1 MNFLPNF
8 ITLKQHPGIR
18 KYFSNTS
25 WLLGERILRM
35 GVSLFVGIYIVRYLG
50 PEKYGL
56 LSYTMSFVWL
66 FSAFLDLG
74 HREIIVREL
83 VLYPEQRNVI
93 LGSAILLRLSGA
105 VFLVS
110 GVAVGLQ
117 LVDNDE
123 QTSLMI
129 VIIALGMAFQSWELI
144 DYYFQSQVQSKYT
157 AWAQTLQLIV
167 ASLIKIYLIIW
178 QAPLIYFAAI
188 FSLEYVITAAL
199 FLLIY
204 KWKVGSFPIRNCNL
218 KYAKQI
224 LKNSFPLLLT
234 SMAILI
240 YMKIDQVM
248 LKELVDTETV
258 GTYAAAV
265 KLCEVWYHIPVIIAV
280 SLYPA
285 IIGVKDKDPAL
296 YHAQL
301 QKLYTL
307 LVWVAIALAIP
318 ITFMADWIIYIFYG
332 NEYIESAIILKI
344 YVWAGIFVS
353 MSLAN
358 NKWMVI
364 ENFQNYI
371 LLTTILGMSSN
382 IICNVILIPSYGAPG
397 AAVATLIS
405 YGIGS
410 YLSLFFFPKVRKGFW
425 LATKSINPYSV
436 FTFSYHSK

>member
-8 ITLKQHPGIR
+8 STLKQHPSIR

-157 AWAQTLQLIV
+157 AWAQTVQLIV

>member
-8 ITLKQHPGIR
+8 STLKKHPSIR

-56 LSYTMSFVWL
+56 LSYTMSFVWI
-66 FSAFLDLG
+66 FSALLDLG

-110 GVAVGLQ
+110 GVAIGLQ

-157 AWAQTLQLIV
+157 AWAQTVQLIV

-199 FLLIY
+199 FLIMY
-204 KWKVGSFPIRNCNL
+204 KWQVGSFPIRNCNL
-218 KYAKQI
+218 KYAKQM

-234 SMAILI
+234 GTAILI

-248 LKELVDTETV
+248 LKELVGTETV

-265 KLCEVWYHIPVIIAV
+265 KLCEVWYHIPVLIAV

-307 LVWVAIALAIP
+307 LVWVALVLAIP
-318 ITFMADWIIYIFYG
+318 ITFLADWIIYILYG
-332 NEYIESAIILKI
+332 NEYIESVIILKI

-371 LLTTILGMSSN
+371 LLTTLLGMSSN
-382 IICNVILIPSYGAPG
+382 IIFNVILIPSYGAPG

-410 YLSLFFFPKVRKGFW
+410 YLSLFLFAKVRKGFW
-425 LATKSINPYSV
+425 FATKSINPYSV
-436 FTFSYHSK
+436 FTFSYNSK

>member
-8 ITLKQHPGIR
+8 TTLKQHSVIR

-35 GVSLFVGIYIVRYLG
+35 GVSLFVSIYVIRYLG

-56 LSYTMSFVWL
+56 LSYTMSFVCL

-93 LGSAILLRLSGA
+93 LGSAILLRLSGS
-105 VFLVS
+105 VLLGS

-117 LVDNDE
+117 LVDNDH

-129 VIIALGMAFQSWELI
+129 GIIALGMAFQSWELI

-157 AWAQTLQLIV
+157 VWAQTVQLIV
-167 ASLIKIYLIIW
+167 ASLIKIALIIW
-178 QAPLIYFAAI
+178 QAPLIWFAAV

-199 FLLIY
+199 FLLLY
-204 KWKVGSFPIRNCNL
+204 NWQVGSFPIRNCNL
-218 KYAKQI
+218 KYARQM

-234 SMAILI
+234 GMAILI

-248 LKELVDTETV
+248 LKELVGVETV
-258 GTYAAAV
+258 GIYAVAV
-265 KLCEVWYHIPVIIAV
+265 KLCEAWYHIPVLIAV
-280 SLYPA
+280 SFYPA
-285 IIGVKDKDPAL
+285 IIGVKDTNPAL
-296 YHAQL
+296 YHARL

-318 ITFMADWIIYIFYG
+318 ITFLADWIIYIFYG
-332 NEYIESAIILKI
+332 NEYIESVIILKI

-371 LLTTILGMSSN
+371 LLTTLLGMSSN
-382 IICNVILIPSYGAPG
+382 IICNVILIPSFGAPG

-425 LATKSINPYSV
+425 FATKSINPYSV
-436 FTFSYHSK
+436 FTFSYHPK

>member
-110 GVAVGLQ
+110 GVAIGLQ

>member
-1 MNFLPNF
+1 MNFVPNF
-8 ITLKQHPGIR
+8 STLKQHPSIR

-56 LSYTMSFVWL
+56 LSYTMSFVWI
-66 FSAFLDLG
+66 FSALLDLG

-110 GVAVGLQ
+110 GVAIGLQ

-157 AWAQTLQLIV
+157 AWAQTVQLIV

-199 FLLIY
+199 FLLMY
-204 KWKVGSFPIRNCNL
+204 KWQVGSFPIRNCNL
-218 KYAKQI
+218 KYAKQM

-234 SMAILI
+234 GTAILI

-248 LKELVDTETV
+248 LKELVGTETV

-265 KLCEVWYHIPVIIAV
+265 KLCEVWYHIPVLIAV

-307 LVWVAIALAIP
+307 LVWVALVLAIP
-318 ITFMADWIIYIFYG
+318 ITFLADWIIYILYG
-332 NEYIESAIILKI
+332 NEYIESVIILKI

-371 LLTTILGMSSN
+371 LLTTLLGMSSN
-382 IICNVILIPSYGAPG
+382 IIFNVILIPIYGAPG

-410 YLSLFFFPKVRKGFW
+410 YLSLFLFAKVRKGFW
-425 LATKSINPYSV
+425 FATKSINPYSV
-436 FTFSYHSK
+436 FTFSYNSK

>member
-1 MNFLPNF
+1 MNLLSNF

-56 LSYTMSFVWL
+56 LSYTMSFVWI
-66 FSAFLDLG
+66 FSALLDLG

-204 KWKVGSFPIRNCNL
+204 KWQVGSFPIRNCNL

-307 LVWVAIALAIP
+307 LVWVALVLAIP
-318 ITFMADWIIYIFYG
+318 ITFLADWIIYILYG
-332 NEYIESAIILKI
+332 NEYIESVIILKI

-364 ENFQNYI
+364 ENLQNYI
-371 LLTTILGMSSN
+371 LLTTLLGMSCN
-382 IICNVILIPSYGAPG
+382 IIFNVILIPSYGAPG

-410 YLSLFFFPKVRKGFW
+410 YLSLFLFPKVRKCFW
-425 LATKSINPYSV
+425 FATKSINPYSV

>member
-8 ITLKQHPGIR
+8 TTLKQHSVIR

-35 GVSLFVGIYIVRYLG
+35 GVSLFVGIYVARYLG

-93 LGSAILLRLSGA
+93 LGSAILLRLSGS
-105 VFLVS
+105 VLLGS

-117 LVDNDE
+117 LVDNDH

-129 VIIALGMAFQSWELI
+129 GIIALGMAFQSWELI

-157 AWAQTLQLIV
+157 VWAQTVQLIV
-167 ASLIKIYLIIW
+167 ASLIKIALIIW
-178 QAPLIYFAAI
+178 QAPLIWFAVV

-199 FLLIY
+199 FLLMY
-204 KWKVGSFPIRNCNL
+204 NWQVGSFPIRNCNL
-218 KYAKQI
+218 KYARQM

-248 LKELVDTETV
+248 LKELAGAETV
-258 GTYAAAV
+258 GIYAVAV
-265 KLCEVWYHIPVIIAV
+265 KLSEACYHIPVLIAV
-280 SLYPA
+280 SFYPA
-285 IIGVKDKDPAL
+285 IIGVKDTNPAL
-296 YHAQL
+296 YHARL

-307 LVWVAIALAIP
+307 LVWVAFALAIP
-318 ITFMADWIIYIFYG
+318 ITFMADWIIYILYG
-332 NEYIESAIILKI
+332 NEYIESVIILKI

-371 LLTTILGMSSN
+371 LLTTLLGMSSN
-382 IICNVILIPSYGAPG
+382 IICNVILIPLYGASG
-397 AAVATLIS
+397 AAIATLIS

-410 YLSLFFFPKVRKGFW
+410 YLSLLFFPKVRKIFW
-425 LATKSINPYSV
+425 FATKSINPYSV
-436 FTFSYHSK
+436 FTFSYHPK

>member
-56 LSYTMSFVWL
+56 LSYTMSFVWI
-66 FSAFLDLG
+66 FSALLDLG

-110 GVAVGLQ
+110 GVAIGLQ
-117 LVDNDE
+117 IVDNDE

-157 AWAQTLQLIV
+157 AWAQTVQLIV

-199 FLLIY
+199 FLLMY
-204 KWKVGSFPIRNCNL
+204 KWQVGSFPIRNCNL
-218 KYAKQI
+218 KYAKQM

>member
-8 ITLKQHPGIR
+8 TTLKQHSVIR

-35 GVSLFVGIYIVRYLG
+35 GVSLFVGIYVARYLG

-105 VFLVS
+105 VLLGS

-117 LVDNDE
+117 LVDNDY

-129 VIIALGMAFQSWELI
+129 GIIALGMAFQSWELI

-157 AWAQTLQLIV
+157 VWAQTVQLIV
-167 ASLIKIYLIIW
+167 ASLIKIALIIW
-178 QAPLIYFAAI
+178 QAPLIWFAAV

-199 FLLIY
+199 FLLLY
-204 KWKVGSFPIRNCNL
+204 NWQVGSFPIRNCNL
-218 KYAKQI
+218 KYARQM

-234 SMAILI
+234 GMAILI
-240 YMKIDQVM
+240 YMRIDQVM
-248 LKELVDTETV
+248 LKELVGAETV

-265 KLCEVWYHIPVIIAV
+265 KLCEVWYYIPVLIAV
-280 SLYPA
+280 SFYPA
-285 IIGVKDKDPAL
+285 IIGVKDTNPAL
-296 YHAQL
+296 YHARL

-307 LVWVAIALAIP
+307 LVWVAFALAIP
-318 ITFMADWIIYIFYG
+318 ITFMADWIIYILYG
-332 NEYIESAIILKI
+332 NEYIESVIILKI

-371 LLTTILGMSSN
+371 LLTTLLGMSSN
-382 IICNVILIPSYGAPG
+382 IICNVILIPLYGASG
-397 AAVATLIS
+397 AAIATLIS

-410 YLSLFFFPKVRKGFW
+410 YLSLLFFPKVRKIFW
-425 LATKSINPYSV
+425 FATKSINPYSV
-436 FTFSYHSK
+436 FTFSYHPK

>member
-1 MNFLPNF
+1 
-8 ITLKQHPGIR
+8 
-18 KYFSNTS
+18 
-25 WLLGERILRM
+25 
-35 GVSLFVGIYIVRYLG
+35 
-50 PEKYGL
+50 
-56 LSYTMSFVWL
+56 
-66 FSAFLDLG
+66 
-74 HREIIVREL
+74 
-83 VLYPEQRNVI
+83 
-93 LGSAILLRLSGA
+93 LSGA

-157 AWAQTLQLIV
+157 AWAQTVQLIV

-199 FLLIY
+199 FLLMY
-204 KWKVGSFPIRNCNL
+204 KWQVGSFPIRNCNL

>member
-1 MNFLPNF
+1 MNFVPNF
-8 ITLKQHPGIR
+8 STLKQHPSIR

-56 LSYTMSFVWL
+56 LSYTMSFVWI
-66 FSAFLDLG
+66 FSALLDLG

-110 GVAVGLQ
+110 GVAIGLQ
-117 LVDNDE
+117 IVDNDE

-157 AWAQTLQLIV
+157 AWAQTVQLIV

-199 FLLIY
+199 FLLMY
-204 KWKVGSFPIRNCNL
+204 KWQVGSFPIRNCNL
-218 KYAKQI
+218 KYAKQM

-234 SMAILI
+234 GTAILI

-248 LKELVDTETV
+248 LKELVGTETV

-265 KLCEVWYHIPVIIAV
+265 KLCEVWYHIPVLIAV

-307 LVWVAIALAIP
+307 LVWVALVLAIP
-318 ITFMADWIIYIFYG
+318 ITFLADWIIYILYG
-332 NEYIESAIILKI
+332 NEYIESVIILKI

-371 LLTTILGMSSN
+371 LLTTLLGMSSN
-382 IICNVILIPSYGAPG
+382 IIFNVILIPSYGAPG

-410 YLSLFFFPKVRKGFW
+410 YLSLFLFAKVRKGFW
-425 LATKSINPYSV
+425 FATKSINPYSV
-436 FTFSYHSK
+436 FTFSYNSK

>member
-1 MNFLPNF
+1 MNIVPNF
-8 ITLKQHPGIR
+8 STLKQHPSIR

-56 LSYTMSFVWL
+56 LSYTMSFVWI
-66 FSAFLDLG
+66 FSALLDLG

-110 GVAVGLQ
+110 GVAIGLQ

-157 AWAQTLQLIV
+157 AWAQTVQLIV

-199 FLLIY
+199 FLLMY
-204 KWKVGSFPIRNCNL
+204 KWQVGSFPIRNCNL
-218 KYAKQI
+218 KYAKQM

-234 SMAILI
+234 GTAILI

-248 LKELVDTETV
+248 LKELVGTETV

-265 KLCEVWYHIPVIIAV
+265 KLCEVWYHIPVLIAV

-307 LVWVAIALAIP
+307 LVWVALVLAIP
-318 ITFMADWIIYIFYG
+318 ITFLADWIIYILYG
-332 NEYIESAIILKI
+332 NEYIESVIILKI

-371 LLTTILGMSSN
+371 LLTTLLGMSSN
-382 IICNVILIPSYGAPG
+382 IIFNVILIPSYGAPW
-397 AAVATLIS
+397 AAMATLIS

-410 YLSLFFFPKVRKGFW
+410 YLSLFLFAKVRKGFW
-425 LATKSINPYSV
+425 FATKSINPYSV
-436 FTFSYHSK
+436 FTFSYNSK

>member
-8 ITLKQHPGIR
+8 STLKQHPSIR

-56 LSYTMSFVWL
+56 LSYTMSFVWI
-66 FSAFLDLG
+66 FSALLDLG

-110 GVAVGLQ
+110 GVAIGLQ

-157 AWAQTLQLIV
+157 AWAQTVQLIV

-199 FLLIY
+199 FLLMY
-204 KWKVGSFPIRNCNL
+204 KWQVGSFPIRNCNL
-218 KYAKQI
+218 KYAKQM

-234 SMAILI
+234 GTAILI

-248 LKELVDTETV
+248 LKELVGTETV

-265 KLCEVWYHIPVIIAV
+265 KLCEVWYHIPVLIAV

-285 IIGVKDKDPAL
+285 IIGIKDKDPAL

-307 LVWVAIALAIP
+307 LVWVALVLAIP
-318 ITFMADWIIYIFYG
+318 ITFLADWIIYILYG
-332 NEYIESAIILKI
+332 NEYIESVIILKI

-371 LLTTILGMSSN
+371 LLTTLLGMSSN
-382 IICNVILIPSYGAPG
+382 IIFNVILIPSYGAPG

-410 YLSLFFFPKVRKGFW
+410 YLSLFLFAKGQKRF
-425 LATKSINPYSV
+425 LVCNQINKSI
-436 FTFSYHSK
+436 FSFYFFIQF

>member
-8 ITLKQHPGIR
+8 STLKQHSGIR

-56 LSYTMSFVWL
+56 LSYTMSFVWI
-66 FSAFLDLG
+66 FSALLDLG

-110 GVAVGLQ
+110 GVAIGLQ

-157 AWAQTLQLIV
+157 AWAQTVQLIV

-199 FLLIY
+199 FLIMY
-204 KWKVGSFPIRNCNL
+204 KWQVGSFPIRNCNL
-218 KYAKQI
+218 KYAKQM

-234 SMAILI
+234 GTAILI

-248 LKELVDTETV
+248 LKELVGTETV

-265 KLCEVWYHIPVIIAV
+265 KLCEVWYHIPVLIAV

-307 LVWVAIALAIP
+307 LVWVALVLAIP
-318 ITFMADWIIYIFYG
+318 ITFLADWIIYILYG
-332 NEYIESAIILKI
+332 NEYIESVIILKI

-371 LLTTILGMSSN
+371 LLTTLLGMSSN
-382 IICNVILIPSYGAPG
+382 IIFNVILIPSYGAPG

-410 YLSLFFFPKVRKGFW
+410 YLSLFLFAKVRKGFW
-425 LATKSINPYSV
+425 FATKSINPYSV
-436 FTFSYHSK
+436 FTFSYNSK

>member
-8 ITLKQHPGIR
+8 STLKKHPSIR

-56 LSYTMSFVWL
+56 LSYTMSFVWI
-66 FSAFLDLG
+66 FSALLDLG

-110 GVAVGLQ
+110 GVAIGLQ

-157 AWAQTLQLIV
+157 AWAQTVQLIV

-199 FLLIY
+199 FLLMY
-204 KWKVGSFPIRNCNL
+204 KWQVGSFPIRNCNL
-218 KYAKQI
+218 KYAKQM

-234 SMAILI
+234 GTAILI

-248 LKELVDTETV
+248 LKELVGTETV

-265 KLCEVWYHIPVIIAV
+265 KLCEVWYHIPVLIAV

-307 LVWVAIALAIP
+307 LVWVALVLAIP
-318 ITFMADWIIYIFYG
+318 ITFLADWIIYILYG
-332 NEYIESAIILKI
+332 NEYIESVIILKI

-371 LLTTILGMSSN
+371 LLTTLLGMSSN
-382 IICNVILIPSYGAPG
+382 IIFNVILIPSYGAPG

-410 YLSLFFFPKVRKGFW
+410 YLSLFLFAKVRKGFW
-425 LATKSINPYSV
+425 FATKSINPYSV
-436 FTFSYHSK
+436 FTFSYNSK

>member
-8 ITLKQHPGIR
+8 STLKQHPSIR

-56 LSYTMSFVWL
+56 LSYTMSFVWI
-66 FSAFLDLG
+66 FSALLDLG

-110 GVAVGLQ
+110 GVAIGLQ

-157 AWAQTLQLIV
+157 AWAQTVQLIV

-199 FLLIY
+199 FLIMY
-204 KWKVGSFPIRNCNL
+204 KWQVGSFPIRNCNL

-265 KLCEVWYHIPVIIAV
+265 KLCEVWYHIPVLIAV

-307 LVWVAIALAIP
+307 LVWVALVLAIP
-318 ITFMADWIIYIFYG
+318 ITFLADWIIYILYG
-332 NEYIESAIILKI
+332 NEYIESVIILKI

-371 LLTTILGMSSN
+371 LLTTLLGMSSN
-382 IICNVILIPSYGAPG
+382 IIFNVILIPSYGAPG

-410 YLSLFFFPKVRKGFW
+410 YLSLFLFAKVRKGFW
-425 LATKSINPYSV
+425 FATKSINPYSV
-436 FTFSYHSK
+436 FTFSYNSK

>member
-1 MNFLPNF
+1 
-8 ITLKQHPGIR
+8 
-18 KYFSNTS
+18 
-25 WLLGERILRM
+25 
-35 GVSLFVGIYIVRYLG
+35 
-50 PEKYGL
+50 
-56 LSYTMSFVWL
+56 
-66 FSAFLDLG
+66 LG

-93 LGSAILLRLSGA
+93 LGSAILLRLCGA
-105 VFLVS
+105 VFLGS

-117 LVDNDE
+117 LVDNDQ

-129 VIIALGMAFQSWELI
+129 VIIALGMTFQSWELI

-157 AWAQTLQLIV
+157 AWAQTVQLIV
-167 ASLIKIYLIIW
+167 ASLIKIALIIW
-178 QAPLIYFAAI
+178 QAPLICFAAV

-199 FLLIY
+199 FLLFYI
-204 KWKVGSFPIRNCNL
+204 WQVGSFPIRNCNL
-218 KYAKQI
+218 KYARQM

-234 SMAILI
+234 GMAILI

-248 LKELVDTETV
+248 LKELVSAETV

-265 KLCEVWYHIPVIIAV
+265 KLCEVWYHIPVLIAV

-285 IIGVKDKDPAL
+285 IIGVKDKNPEL

-307 LVWVAIALAIP
+307 LVWVAFALAIP
-318 ITFMADWIIYIFYG
+318 ITFLADWIIYILYG
-332 NEYIESAIILKI
+332 NEYIESVIILKI

-358 NKWMVI
+358 HKWMVI

-371 LLTTILGMSSN
+371 LLTTLLGMSSN

-425 LATKSINPYSV
+425 FATKSINPYSV
-436 FTFSYHSK
+436 FSFSYHS

>member
-8 ITLKQHPGIR
+8 STLKQHPSIR

-56 LSYTMSFVWL
+56 LSYTMSFVWI
-66 FSAFLDLG
+66 FSALLDLG

-110 GVAVGLQ
+110 GVAIGLQ

-157 AWAQTLQLIV
+157 AWAQTVQLIV

-199 FLLIY
+199 FLIMY
-204 KWKVGSFPIRNCNL
+204 KWQVGSFPIRNCNL
-218 KYAKQI
+218 KYAKQM

-234 SMAILI
+234 GTAILI

-248 LKELVDTETV
+248 LKELVGTETV

-265 KLCEVWYHIPVIIAV
+265 KLCEVWYHIPVLIAV

-307 LVWVAIALAIP
+307 LVWVALVLAIP
-318 ITFMADWIIYIFYG
+318 ITFLADWIIYILYG
-332 NEYIESAIILKI
+332 NEYIESVIILKI

-371 LLTTILGMSSN
+371 LLTTLLGMSSN
-382 IICNVILIPSYGAPG
+382 IIFNVILIPSYGAPG

-410 YLSLFFFPKVRKGFW
+410 YLSLFLFAKVRKGFW
-425 LATKSINPYSV
+425 FATKSINPYSV
-436 FTFSYHSK
+436 FTFSYNSK

>member
-8 ITLKQHPGIR
+8 STLKQHPSIR

-56 LSYTMSFVWL
+56 LSYTMSFVWI
-66 FSAFLDLG
+66 FSALLDLG

-157 AWAQTLQLIV
+157 AWAQTVQLIV

-199 FLLIY
+199 FLIMY
-204 KWKVGSFPIRNCNL
+204 KWQVGSFPIRNCNL
-218 KYAKQI
+218 KYAKQM

-234 SMAILI
+234 GTAILI

-248 LKELVDTETV
+248 LKELVGTETV

-265 KLCEVWYHIPVIIAV
+265 KLCEVWYHIPVLIAV

-296 YHAQL
+296 YYVQL

-307 LVWVAIALAIP
+307 LVWVALVLAIP
-318 ITFMADWIIYIFYG
+318 ITFLADWIIYILYG
-332 NEYIESAIILKI
+332 NEYIESVIILKI

-371 LLTTILGMSSN
+371 LLTTLLGMSSN
-382 IICNVILIPSYGAPG
+382 IIFNVILIPSYGAPG

-410 YLSLFFFPKVRKGFW
+410 YLSLFLFAKVRKGFW
-425 LATKSINPYSV
+425 FATKSINPYSV
-436 FTFSYHSK
+436 FTFSYNSK

>member
-1 MNFLPNF
+1 MNLLSNF

-35 GVSLFVGIYIVRYLG
+35 CVSLFVGIYIVRYLG

-56 LSYTMSFVWL
+56 LSYTMSFVWI
-66 FSAFLDLG
+66 FSALLDLG

-110 GVAVGLQ
+110 GVAIGLQ

-144 DYYFQSQVQSKYT
+144 DYYFQSRVQSKYT
-157 AWAQTLQLIV
+157 AWAQTVQLIV

-199 FLLIY
+199 FLLMY
-204 KWKVGSFPIRNCNL
+204 KWQVGSFPIRNCNL
-218 KYAKQI
+218 KYAKQM

-234 SMAILI
+234 GTAILI

-248 LKELVDTETV
+248 LKELVGTETV

-265 KLCEVWYHIPVIIAV
+265 KLCEVWYHIPVLIAV

-307 LVWVAIALAIP
+307 LVWVALVLAIP
-318 ITFMADWIIYIFYG
+318 ITFLADWIIYILYG
-332 NEYIESAIILKI
+332 NEYIESVIILKI

-358 NKWMVI
+358 NKWMII

-371 LLTTILGMSSN
+371 LLTTLLGMSSN
-382 IICNVILIPSYGAPG
+382 IIFNVILIPSYGAPG
-397 AAVATLIS
+397 AAMATLIS

-410 YLSLFFFPKVRKGFW
+410 YLSLFLFAKVRKGFW
-425 LATKSINPYSV
+425 FATKSINPYSV
-436 FTFSYHSK
+436 FTFSYNSK

>member
-8 ITLKQHPGIR
+8 TTLKQHPVIR

-35 GVSLFVGIYIVRYLG
+35 GVSLFVGIYVARYLG

-105 VFLVS
+105 VLLGS

-117 LVDNDE
+117 LVDNDY

-129 VIIALGMAFQSWELI
+129 GIIAFGMAFQSWELI

-157 AWAQTLQLIV
+157 VWAQTVQLIV
-167 ASLIKIYLIIW
+167 ASLIKIALIIW
-178 QAPLIYFAAI
+178 QAPLIWFAVV

-199 FLLIY
+199 FLLMY
-204 KWKVGSFPIRNCNL
+204 NWQVGSFPIRNCNL
-218 KYAKQI
+218 KYARQM

-248 LKELVDTETV
+248 LKELVGTETV
-258 GTYAAAV
+258 GIYAVAV
-265 KLCEVWYHIPVIIAV
+265 KLSEACYHIPVLIAV
-280 SLYPA
+280 SFYPA
-285 IIGVKDKDPAL
+285 IIAVKDTNPAL
-296 YHAQL
+296 YHARL

-307 LVWVAIALAIP
+307 LVWVAFALAIP
-318 ITFMADWIIYIFYG
+318 ITFMADWIIYILYG

-371 LLTTILGMSSN
+371 LLTTLLGMSSN
-382 IICNVILIPSYGAPG
+382 IICNVILIPLYGASG
-397 AAVATLIS
+397 AAIATLIS

-410 YLSLFFFPKVRKGFW
+410 YLSLLFFPKVRKIFW
-425 LATKSINPYSV
+425 FATKSINPYSV
-436 FTFSYHSK
+436 FTFSYHHK

>member
-8 ITLKQHPGIR
+8 STLKQHSGIR

-56 LSYTMSFVWL
+56 LSYTMSFVWI
-66 FSAFLDLG
+66 FSALLDLG

-110 GVAVGLQ
+110 GVAIGLQ

-157 AWAQTLQLIV
+157 AWAQTVQLIV

-199 FLLIY
+199 FLLMY
-204 KWKVGSFPIRNCNL
+204 KWQVGSFPIRNCNL

-234 SMAILI
+234 GTAILI

-248 LKELVDTETV
+248 LKELVGTETV

-265 KLCEVWYHIPVIIAV
+265 KLCEVWYHIPVLIAV

-296 YHAQL
+296 YHSQL

-307 LVWVAIALAIP
+307 LVWVALVLAIP
-318 ITFMADWIIYIFYG
+318 ITFLADWIIYILYG
-332 NEYIESAIILKI
+332 NEYIESVIILKI

-371 LLTTILGMSSN
+371 LLTTLLGMSSN
-382 IICNVILIPSYGAPG
+382 IIFNVILIPSYGAPG

-410 YLSLFFFPKVRKGFW
+410 YLSLFLFAKVRKGFW
-425 LATKSINPYSV
+425 FATKSINPYSV
-436 FTFSYHSK
+436 FTFSYNSK

>member
-199 FLLIY
+199 FLLMY
-204 KWKVGSFPIRNCNL
+204 KWQVGSFPIRNCNL